1 MDLTDMYRLFQPT
14 AMEYIFFSATHGTFS
29 KTDLILR
36 HEASLNK
43 HKNIKI
49 SSYILSD
56 DNGIKPEV
64 KSKKNYRKYPNMR
77 LNNAPLNNKW
87 IINKIREETKN
98 FQESSE
104 NENAIY

>member
-1 MDLTDMYRLFQPT
+1 
-14 AMEYIFFSATHGTFS
+14 
-29 KTDLILR
+29 
-36 HEASLNK
+36 
-43 HKNIKI
+43 
-49 SSYILSD
+49 
-56 DNGIKPEV
+56 
-64 KSKKNYRKYPNMR
+64 MR